1 MTQVVR
7 DVLPWGNILLGLFV
21 IECLIKA
28 RNIDKYC
35 KESSST
41 IFTNSVHRVS
51 LSSSSHHQVQDRRGF
66 KFFTNTYHVVPIRRC
81 SIKTP

>member
-51 LSSSSHHQVQDRRGF
+51 
-66 KFFTNTYHVVPIRRC
+66 
-81 SIKTP
+81 

>member
-35 KESSST
+35 KNQVPLFLQILFTES
-41 IFTNSVHRVS
+41 
-51 LSSSSHHQVQDRRGF
+51 L
-66 KFFTNTYHVVPIRRC
+66 
-81 SIKTP
+81 

>member
-28 RNIDKYC
+28 RNINKYC

-51 LSSSSHHQVQDRRGF
+51 LSSSSACLLILHLF
-66 KFFTNTYHVVPIRRC
+66 I
-81 SIKTP
+81 